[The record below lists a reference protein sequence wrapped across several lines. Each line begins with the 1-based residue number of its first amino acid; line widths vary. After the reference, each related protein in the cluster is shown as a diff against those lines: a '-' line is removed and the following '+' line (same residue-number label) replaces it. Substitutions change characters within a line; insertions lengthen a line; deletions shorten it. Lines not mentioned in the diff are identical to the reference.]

1 MVGGGVPHEGRPNHG
16 RKAPGLSQT
25 DLMPPKPTIKTRRVA
40 VLIADGFELSV
51 LSAVCTAL
59 KAEGATTWL
68 IAPRRGPVFPTGA
81 DRTAGTGGVMADHH
95 LEGQRSTA
103 FDAIFV
109 CPGAAS
115 ILTLREVRQIFF
127 PHLFPPSLI
136 ATQNGRAVHWVR
148 EAFGHLKPIGA
159 LDDAVTFLKEAAAL
173 PGVTLAIDPQSSR
186 VVTSYGVVTA
196 WKSPVRV
203 LQSLEIEPSE
213 SSFSS
218 AFAHE
223 ISKHRCWQREMD
235 GLSNKLAY

>member
-1 MVGGGVPHEGRPNHG
+1 MPPPPLLLALALRVWPQDIDLRLAQAVAKMVGGGVPHEGRPNHG

-127 PHLFPPSLI
+127 PHLFPHIANSNPEWPGCSLG
-136 ATQNGRAVHWVR
+136 T
-148 EAFGHLKPIGA
+148 
-159 LDDAVTFLKEAAAL
+159 
-173 PGVTLAIDPQSSR
+173 
-186 VVTSYGVVTA
+186 
-196 WKSPVRV
+196 
-203 LQSLEIEPSE
+203 
-213 SSFSS
+213 
-218 AFAHE
+218 
-223 ISKHRCWQREMD
+223 
-235 GLSNKLAY
+235 